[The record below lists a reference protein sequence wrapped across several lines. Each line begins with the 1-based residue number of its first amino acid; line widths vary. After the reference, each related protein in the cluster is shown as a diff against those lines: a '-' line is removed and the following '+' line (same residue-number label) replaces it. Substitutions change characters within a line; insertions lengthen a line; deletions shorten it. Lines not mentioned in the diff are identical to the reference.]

1 MKIIIFLL
9 LFLSIFAPDPDPEC
23 ISDWELLWEIQE
35 CPYCNEI
42 EPYGTYSLYSCEV
55 MKFSESLGEYKTIKF
70 KSQCIYSAG
79 IEIPPED
86 VYVSFLPVVTTGCPD
101 GAWLDNGYCVRL
113 IPPVTN
119 P

>member
-1 MKIIIFLL
+1 MKIILFLL
-9 LFLSIFAPDPDPEC
+9 LFLSFTPEPDPEC
-23 ISDWELLWEIQE
+23 VSDWFLMWDVED
-35 CPYCNEI
+35 CAYCNASK
-42 EPYGTYSLYSCEV
+42 PYGDYYLYSCEV
-55 MKFSESLGEYKTIKF
+55 VKEYTSIKF
-70 KSQCIYSAG
+70 KSQCVYSSG